1 MRWIQ
6 RWIGPIDTQNLL
18 TMRAVQASIAVVV
31 ITLVLFFASGM
42 YEEKIRYAHR
52 CVRHPGTP
60 FRKLMLTRSYITHS
74 NKALRPLN
82 MHLNLR
88 RPPATFPIPFF
99 RSKVT
104 IPTPPPPVAIKPLP
118 NRRQSTTSTVMASIP
133 PSHNPRG
140 ELIFSSRVDKT
151 FREGYERYRAA
162 FERRREEKAR
172 EEARRNARW
181 FSGVG
186 ASRTPTTS
194 TPTPPAS
201 RRGTPP
207 PSLGAS
213 GGEKA
218 LGEMRRGR
226 TPSPGMT
233 AGSRLRHSVDLGNLV
248 GPGNGTTTGTAGG
261 TGNGNG
267 SGSANGSGKEGRP
280 DIKRER
286 AESYSFVWSDGGPKR
301 AP

>member
-1 MRWIQ
+1 M
-6 RWIGPIDTQNLL
+6 
-18 TMRAVQASIAVVV
+18 
-31 ITLVLFFASGM
+31 FAL
-42 YEEKIRYAHR
+42 RRTNAQHATR
-52 CVRHPGTP
+52 DFT
-60 FRKLMLTRSYITHS
+60 LTRSYITHS

-104 IPTPPPPVAIKPLP
+104 VPSAAPPAPAKSLSS
-118 NRRQSTTSTVMASIP
+118 RRQSTTSTVMASIP

-207 PSLGAS
+207 PSLGAA

-218 LGEMRRGR
+218 LAETR
-226 TPSPGMT
+226 
-233 AGSRLRHSVDLGNLV
+233 
-248 GPGNGTTTGTAGG
+248 
-261 TGNGNG
+261 
-267 SGSANGSGKEGRP
+267 
-280 DIKRER
+280 R
-286 AESYSFVWSDGGPKR
+286 AEAGMDQGQGR
-301 AP
+301 AKKASRRSRGNAQRATALSGVMAVQKEHPRVMVISHCI